1 MHLDIKVE
9 HETNC
14 RVIALTGRLDNLT
27 AGEFATAINGEI
39 ESGARQ
45 ILIEGSGLK
54 YVSSAG
60 IAELLAAGKRLKA
73 CGGEIFFAA
82 LTKSVRSVFDI
93 VGFPR
98 LFKIYE
104 TRDAALAGGDT

>member
-1 MHLDIKVE
+1 MSLDIKVE
-9 HETNC
+9 HETNFH
-14 RVIALTGRLDNLT
+14 VIALAGRLDNLS
-27 AGEFATAINGEI
+27 ADEFAAAINAEI
-39 ESGARQ
+39 DSGARQ
-45 ILIEGSGLK
+45 VLIEASGLR

-73 CGGEIFFAA
+73 CGGDIVFAA

-104 TRDAALAGGDT
+104 TRDSALAGGET

>member
-1 MHLDIKVE
+1 MHLDIKIA
-9 HETNC
+9 HESNHH
-14 RVIALTGRLDNLT
+14 VIALAGKLDNLT
-27 AGEFATAINGEI
+27 AGDFAKAINAEI
-39 ESGARQ
+39 DSGAKQ
-45 ILIEGSGLK
+45 VLIEGSGLK

-60 IAELLAAGKRLKA
+60 IAELLAAGKRLQES
-73 CGGEIFFAA
+73 GGNLVFAA

-104 TRDAALAGGDT
+104 TRDAALAGAEG